1 MVKKVQMEIE
11 VWIMVILVVRV
22 IVINEI
28 STNLPEAI
36 VKKRKE

>member
-28 STNLPEAI
+28 SKKILEAI
-36 VKKRKE
+36 VKK